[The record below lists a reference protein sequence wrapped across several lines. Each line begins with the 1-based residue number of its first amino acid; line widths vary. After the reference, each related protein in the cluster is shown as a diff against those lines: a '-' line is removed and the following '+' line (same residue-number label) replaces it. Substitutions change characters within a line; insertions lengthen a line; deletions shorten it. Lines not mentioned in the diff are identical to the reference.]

1 MVKRNFARPFYPQ
14 NYDFAVFFCPR
25 NLRMTGRSIQFAAK
39 AVLMNRQK
47 NLIIFN
53 FTIFPSNLKK
63 QKYKYMRF
71 KIMSVYW
78 ATLHVYIGQ
87 RPDMVYLPPRGN
99 FVDHD
104 FLEASCLASFLQH
117 VSPLAME
124 ALPSNSPL
132 HMLPIQR
139 HKFNIKRTEVRIH
152 VNICRCSIKS
162 YFI

>member
-1 MVKRNFARPFYPQ
+1 
-14 NYDFAVFFCPR
+14 
-25 NLRMTGRSIQFAAK
+25 
-39 AVLMNRQK
+39 
-47 NLIIFN
+47 
-53 FTIFPSNLKK
+53 
-63 QKYKYMRF
+63 
-71 KIMSVYW
+71 
-78 ATLHVYIGQ
+78 
-87 RPDMVYLPPRGN
+87 MVYLPPRGN

-132 HMLPIQR
+132 HMFPIQR

>member
-1 MVKRNFARPFYPQ
+1 MYALNKQIQATSECLIVFNRPEARYGLPP
-14 NYDFAVFFCPR
+14 
-25 NLRMTGRSIQFAAK
+25 
-39 AVLMNRQK
+39 
-47 NLIIFN
+47 
-53 FTIFPSNLKK
+53 
-63 QKYKYMRF
+63 
-71 KIMSVYW
+71 
-78 ATLHVYIGQ
+78 
-87 RPDMVYLPPRGN
+87 PPRGN

>member
-1 MVKRNFARPFYPQ
+1 MALLHSQTPRHL
-14 NYDFAVFFCPR
+14 R
-25 NLRMTGRSIQFAAK
+25 NLYNSSKSIKEYLFTDFLRGYWHRYHRPNERKICSKDWKSLTRCGRC
-39 AVLMNRQK
+39 
-47 NLIIFN
+47 
-53 FTIFPSNLKK
+53 
-63 QKYKYMRF
+63 
-71 KIMSVYW
+71 
-78 ATLHVYIGQ
+78 
-87 RPDMVYLPPRGN
+87 RPEARYGLPPPPRGN

>member
-1 MVKRNFARPFYPQ
+1 M
-14 NYDFAVFFCPR
+14 CI
-25 NLRMTGRSIQFAAK
+25 SI
-39 AVLMNRQK
+39 L
-47 NLIIFN
+47 
-53 FTIFPSNLKK
+53 FPSF
-63 QKYKYMRF
+63 QTTQF
-71 KIMSVYW
+71 
-78 ATLHVYIGQ
+78 
-87 RPDMVYLPPRGN
+87 RPEARYGLPPHPKGN

-124 ALPSNSPL
+124 MLPSNSPL

-152 VNICRCSIKS
+152 VNMCRCSIKI

>member
-1 MVKRNFARPFYPQ
+1 MIADQLYQGDLICQIIRIPAAHNQATVDKGSSGYRPEARY
-14 NYDFAVFFCPR
+14 
-25 NLRMTGRSIQFAAK
+25 G
-39 AVLMNRQK
+39 
-47 NLIIFN
+47 
-53 FTIFPSNLKK
+53 
-63 QKYKYMRF
+63 
-71 KIMSVYW
+71 
-78 ATLHVYIGQ
+78 
-87 RPDMVYLPPRGN
+87 LPPPHRGN

>member
-1 MVKRNFARPFYPQ
+1 MWFAYRPVARYGLP
-14 NYDFAVFFCPR
+14 
-25 NLRMTGRSIQFAAK
+25 
-39 AVLMNRQK
+39 
-47 NLIIFN
+47 
-53 FTIFPSNLKK
+53 
-63 QKYKYMRF
+63 
-71 KIMSVYW
+71 
-78 ATLHVYIGQ
+78 
-87 RPDMVYLPPRGN
+87 PPRGN

-132 HMLPIQR
+132 HMLAIQR

>member
-1 MVKRNFARPFYPQ
+1 MVYMVAICGSY
-14 NYDFAVFFCPR
+14 
-25 NLRMTGRSIQFAAK
+25 L
-39 AVLMNRQK
+39 
-47 NLIIFN
+47 
-53 FTIFPSNLKK
+53 FTCGKSSNMQL
-63 QKYKYMRF
+63 
-71 KIMSVYW
+71 
-78 ATLHVYIGQ
+78 LGQ

-132 HMLPIQR
+132 LMLPIQR
-139 HKFNIKRTEVRIH
+139 HEFNIKRTKVRIH
-152 VNICRCSIKS
+152 INICRCSIKS

>member
-1 MVKRNFARPFYPQ
+1 MLFSLVLHKNICCGYSLELPLARGQ
-14 NYDFAVFFCPR
+14 
-25 NLRMTGRSIQFAAK
+25 IW
-39 AVLMNRQK
+39 
-47 NLIIFN
+47 
-53 FTIFPSNLKK
+53 FTSP
-63 QKYKYMRF
+63 
-71 KIMSVYW
+71 
-78 ATLHVYIGQ
+78 H
-87 RPDMVYLPPRGN
+87 RGN

-162 YFI
+162 YFIE

>member
-1 MVKRNFARPFYPQ
+1 MHSFTFENYLFRRHIAIQSCNRSFHVLSINLCEVMPHRRYPPSL
-14 NYDFAVFFCPR
+14 VRGTSMTSCPYR
-25 NLRMTGRSIQFAAK
+25 FS
-39 AVLMNRQK
+39 V
-47 NLIIFN
+47 
-53 FTIFPSNLKK
+53 SNHTAHAFL
-63 QKYKYMRF
+63 
-71 KIMSVYW
+71 
-78 ATLHVYIGQ
+78 GQ
-87 RPDMVYLPPRGN
+87 WPDMVYLPPTPTGN

-132 HMLPIQR
+132 HMLLIQR
-139 HKFNIKRTEVRIH
+139 HKFNIKRTEVRIN

>member
-1 MVKRNFARPFYPQ
+1 MDDTY
-14 NYDFAVFFCPR
+14 
-25 NLRMTGRSIQFAAK
+25 LRSCHPYLVYLKETNDIYEIAK
-39 AVLMNRQK
+39 TK
-47 NLIIFN
+47 YG
-53 FTIFPSNLKK
+53 NLKFFMTK
-63 QKYKYMRF
+63 F
-71 KIMSVYW
+71 V
-78 ATLHVYIGQ
+78 GQ

-124 ALPSNSPL
+124 ALPSNRPL
-132 HMLPIQR
+132 LMLPIQR